1 MKTIIRNA
9 TIVNENKIFTGDV
22 LIHNDRIEKISS
34 SITMDNQLNYHEIN
48 AEGLY
53 LFPGVIDDQVH
64 FREPGLTHKAT
75 IYSESKAAVA
85 GGVTSYMDMPNTIP
99 NVLTQSLLEEKY
111 ELAAHASL
119 ANYSFFMG
127 INQYN
132 LEEALRTDTETVCG
146 ITDDGLYFNEG
157 NGMLVNY
164 PDYLAELFSKSP
176 TLIALHSE
184 SDQIIK
190 SNTEK
195 FRLIYGDDIPM
206 ELHAEIRSEA
216 ACFETTK
223 QVIELAAKHKARLHL
238 FHISTASEALLFD
251 NKTPIREK
259 LMTAEVCLHHLWFN
273 SQDYERLGA
282 KIKWNPSVKS
292 KENQLKLLEA
302 VKSNHIDFIATDHA
316 PHTASEK
323 DGNYFNAHSGGPLV
337 QHLLPAMLNYYHKNE
352 LTLEKIAALL
362 SHNVAEAYRI
372 IDRGYIREGY
382 FADLVLVDINNSW
395 QVSKE
400 NILYKCKWSPFEG
413 ESFGSKIITT
423 IVNGKIVYQQG
434 EFNDEHKGKRLLF
447 EKNRH

>member
-1 MKTIIRNA
+1 MKIIIRNA

-34 SITMDNQLNYHEIN
+34 SITMDNQLNYLEIN

-164 PDYLAELFSKSP
+164 PDYLAELFAKSP

-223 QVIELAAKHKARLHL
+223 QVVELAAKHKARLHL

-316 PHTASEK
+316 PHTLSEK
-323 DGNYFNAHSGGPLV
+323 EGNYFNAHSGGPLV
-337 QHLLPAMLNYYHKNE
+337 QHLLPGMLNYYHKNE
-352 LTLEKIAALL
+352 LTLEKITALL

-372 IDRGYIREGY
+372 INRGYIREGY
-382 FADLVLVDINNSW
+382 FADLVLVDINSSW